1 MYSQTAYIKE
11 DVDVDNTALRYEIE
25 IVAGNVLYRW
35 SDVSAKRA
43 SEYKEDVCKLVVST
57 LPSIVNRRKYTRMPI
72 HNKCTII
79 FSDDTGTT
87 FAGEMVNISANGF
100 AFMVKAAEFAECN
113 GKNMIVNIPDFPIEQ
128 GRYLEGVAIRSTDS
142 DGSYI
147 VGCRMPEDSI
157 EIGNYVNRNYS
168 E

>member
-1 MYSQTAYIKE
+1 M
-11 DVDVDNTALRYEIE
+11 
-25 IVAGNVLYRW
+25 AGNVLYRW

-100 AFMVKAAEFAECN
+100 AFMSKAA
-113 GKNMIVNIPDFPIEQ
+113 DFPIEQ

>member
-1 MYSQTAYIKE
+1 MLTEESIQEGFFKE
-11 DVDVDNTALRYEIE
+11 DEDKLSLDGYT
-25 IVAGNVLYRW
+25 VLG
-35 SDVSAKRA
+35 
-43 SEYKEDVCKLVVST
+43 VV
-57 LPSIVNRRKYTRMPI
+57 
-72 HNKCTII
+72 
-79 FSDDTGTT
+79 
-87 FAGEMVNISANGF
+87 
-100 AFMVKAAEFAECN
+100 
-113 GKNMIVNIPDFPIEQ
+113 FPIEQ

>member
-1 MYSQTAYIKE
+1 M
-11 DVDVDNTALRYEIE
+11 
-25 IVAGNVLYRW
+25 AGNVLYRW

>member
-1 MYSQTAYIKE
+1 MP
-11 DVDVDNTALRYEIE
+11 
-25 IVAGNVLYRW
+25 NV
-35 SDVSAKRA
+35 
-43 SEYKEDVCKLVVST
+43 
-57 LPSIVNRRKYTRMPI
+57 
-72 HNKCTII
+72 
-79 FSDDTGTT
+79 
-87 FAGEMVNISANGF
+87 
-100 AFMVKAAEFAECN
+100 
-113 GKNMIVNIPDFPIEQ
+113 IEQ